1 MVVDD
6 GDAMAH
12 EEGGTETET
21 DDENGED
28 CHLGVDEWMEWEEE
42 GAHGGAGRSEEQEQ
56 EW

>member
-1 MVVDD
+1 M
-6 GDAMAH
+6 M
-12 EEGGTETET
+12 ETQWRTRRGGKETET

-56 EW
+56 KW